1 MGVEL
6 TAERRLLS
14 EKEFEQ
20 VRRSHYP
27 ELESLPPDETLTLAR
42 WLRGERDRVRDIIAS
57 RRRGRRGK
65 ASGTGQQSAD
75 ASERGL
81 SAKKQVYARALKR
94 VNGRLERFRAE
105 RRREI
110 IQANL
115 QDALK
120 RRKEAEPRHPS
131 PGPPPRQGMRPLP
144 RGRRTVAP
152 GPRATGRGSPCVRD
166 AQSPSHPRVPV

>member
-6 TAERRLLS
+6 AAERRLLS
-14 EKEFEQ
+14 EKEFAQ

-27 ELESLPPDETLTLAR
+27 DLGSLEPDETLTLAR
-42 WLRGERDRVRDIIAS
+42 WLRGERDRARDIIAS

-65 ASGTGQQSAD
+65 AGGTGQQSAD

-110 IQANL
+110 IRANL
-115 QDALK
+115 EEALK
-120 RRKEAEPRHPS
+120 RKQDAQPRHPA
-131 PGPPPRQGMRPLP
+131 PGRTARKGMRPIP
-144 RGRRTVAP
+144 SGRRTVETD
-152 GPRATGRGSPCVRD
+152 PREIGRVSQFVKD
-166 AQSPSHPRVPV
+166 AQARRDS

>member
-1 MGVEL
+1 MGVEFA
-6 TAERRLLS
+6 AERRLLS

-27 ELESLPPDETLTLAR
+27 DLASLEPDETLSLAR
-42 WLRGERDRVRDIIAS
+42 WLRGERDRARDIIAA

-65 ASGTGQQSAD
+65 SAGTGQQAAD

-105 RRREI
+105 RRRAI

-115 QDALK
+115 QEALK
-120 RRKEAEPRHPS
+120 RRKDAQPQHPTPGRTPRK
-131 PGPPPRQGMRPLP
+131 GMRSIPS
-144 RGRRTVAP
+144 GRRTVDTD
-152 GPRATGRGSPCVRD
+152 PREIGRVSQFVKD
-166 AQSPSHPRVPV
+166 AQARRDS

>member
-27 ELESLPPDETLTLAR
+27 DLESLPPDETLTLAR
-42 WLRGERDRVRDIIAS
+42 WLRGERDRARDIIAS

-120 RRKEAEPRHPS
+120 RRKEAEPQHPS
-131 PGPPPRQGMRPLP
+131 PGRTPRKGMRPIP
-144 RGRRTVAP
+144 SGRRTVDTD
-152 GPRATGRGSPCVRD
+152 PREIGRVSQFVKD
-166 AQSPSHPRVPV
+166 AQARRDS

>member
-6 TAERRLLS
+6 AAERRLLS
-14 EKEFEQ
+14 EKEFAQ

-27 ELESLPPDETLTLAR
+27 DLGALEPDETLTLAR
-42 WLRGERDRVRDIIAS
+42 WLRGERDRARDIIAS

-65 ASGTGQQSAD
+65 AGGTGQQSAD

-115 QDALK
+115 EEALK
-120 RRKEAEPRHPS
+120 RKQDAQPPHPTPGRTARK
-131 PGPPPRQGMRPLP
+131 GMRPIP
-144 RGRRTVAP
+144 SGRRTVETD
-152 GPRATGRGSPCVRD
+152 PREIGRVSQFVKD
-166 AQSPSHPRVPV
+166 AQARRDS

>member
-27 ELESLPPDETLTLAR
+27 ELEGLPPDETLTLAR
-42 WLRGERDRVRDIIAS
+42 WLRGERDRARNIIAA

-120 RRKEAEPRHPS
+120 RRKEAEPQHPS
-131 PGPPPRQGMRPLP
+131 PGRTPARACARSPAGA
-144 RGRRTVAP
+144 GRSKP
-152 GPRATGRGSPCVRD
+152 IRARSGGCRS
-166 AQSPSHPRVPV
+166 S